1 MFYFTSTNQILSWRR
16 AMEREQEKEKEK
28 QAARRALAGLAPT
41 LDPAILLEAAVCW
54 TRTAAGC

>member
-1 MFYFTSTNQILSWRR
+1 
-16 AMEREQEKEKEK
+16 MEREKEKEKEKEK

-41 LDPAILLEAAVCW
+41 LDLAILLEAAVCW